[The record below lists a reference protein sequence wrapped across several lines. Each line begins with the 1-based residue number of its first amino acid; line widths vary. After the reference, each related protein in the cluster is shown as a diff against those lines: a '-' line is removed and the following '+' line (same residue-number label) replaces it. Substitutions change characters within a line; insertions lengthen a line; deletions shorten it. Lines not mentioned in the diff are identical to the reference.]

1 MIYPFFLIFWSVHIW
16 AKQLSLV
23 FRQFPS
29 LFFFESAYRIRSIPS
44 PIAVYGDDVPKIKT
58 PQDYA
63 RAPTT
68 VYGISKI
75 AGENWAQYYFQKYEL
90 DVRSIRYLGV
100 IGYQSLPGGGTTDYA
115 VDIYHKAIH
124 NQNFECFF
132 SANIA
137 LPIIY
142 MDDAIRA
149 TTEIM
154 DAPVE
159 NITIRTSYNL
169 SGMSFSP
176 EELAKS
182 IQNIYPKSRT
192 IYKPDFRQDIAAN
205 WPLSIDDSFAR
216 NDWNWKPTYDID
228 DMTIIMIQVLRKK
241 KLPEL

>member
-29 LFFFESAYRIRSIPS
+29 FFFESAYRIRSIPS

-176 EELAKS
+176 TQIADEIRKS
-182 IQNIYPKSRT
+182 ININVH
-192 IYKPDFRQDIAAN
+192 I
-205 WPLSIDDSFAR
+205 
-216 NDWNWKPTYDID
+216 
-228 DMTIIMIQVLRKK
+228 
-241 KLPEL
+241 